1 MSIFFYKTI
10 IGIIGIEEKENKIC
24 RLYFQGQNIPDEIE
38 IKETALLQKAGSEL
52 KGYLN
57 GEIKKFS
64 FPLYIEGTDFS
75 KKVWEALC
83 KIPYGQ
89 TLTYKQLAE
98 KVGNPKAARAVGLAC
113 NKNPIPIFI
122 PCHRVIGSSGKL
134 TGYLGGLK
142 IKDYLLNMEK
152 YHI

>member
-83 KIPYGQ
+83 KIPYGE

>member
-10 IGIIGIEEKENKIC
+10 IGSIGIEEKENKIC

-38 IKETALLQKAGSEL
+38 IKETAILKKAGSEL
-52 KGYLN
+52 KSYLN

-152 YHI
+152 YNI